1 MKKLHVHYV
10 SDLHIDFHIKEINIS
25 EKLTKLTEK
34 FIKSLGVDNIPE
46 NERDVLVVAGDLG
59 HYFSQIKEFLLQ
71 CKTLFKHVIII
82 AGNHDH
88 YLCSKM
94 QMKKY
99 LANSNNRISELKV
112 FCLEND
118 VIFLDKS
125 YVVIEGYRIAGT
137 MGYWDYSFLTK
148 LDKKYSEYEIND
160 AYLQK
165 FNDMVYMMYGQ
176 EPYKI
181 PLAYGAYI
189 TKCSWDVYD
198 FRQDQLH
205 KLDSVVNDL
214 NGLELDLMI
223 THYCPTLELKLP
235 KQYKQDVNTVYYI
248 SDYSKYQEIL
258 KPKFWVFGH
267 VHHYQDFI
275 NNGTNYL
282 CNPLGY
288 PSEGKLT
295 KLKSFVLEPNI
306 KSKEII

>member
-10 SDLHIDFHIKEINIS
+10 SDLHIDFHIKEINVS
-25 EKLTKLTEK
+25 EKLTNLTQK
-34 FIKSLGVDNIPE
+34 FIKSLGIDNIPE
-46 NERDVLVVAGDLG
+46 NERDVLVVGGDLG
-59 HYFSQIKEFLLQ
+59 HYFTQIKEFLLQ
-71 CKTLFKHVIII
+71 CKLLFKYVIII

-99 LANSNNRISELKV
+99 LANSNNRISELKI

-125 YVVIEGYRIAGT
+125 HVVIEGYRIAGT
-137 MGYWDYSFLTK
+137 MGYWDYSFLEK
-148 LDKKYSEYEIND
+148 LNKKYSKYEIDDMYTKNMND
-160 AYLQK
+160 VNYIM
-165 FNDMVYMMYGQ
+165 NGY

-181 PLAYGAYI
+181 PLAYGSYM
-189 TKCSWDVYD
+189 TKSSLDVD
-198 FRQDQLH
+198 IFRKDQIDN
-205 KLDSVVNDL
+205 LDSIVKSL
-214 NGLELDLMI
+214 EGLELDLMI
-223 THYCPTLELKLP
+223 THYCPSVELKLP

-267 VHHYQDFI
+267 VHYYQDFI

-295 KLKSFVLEPNI
+295 KLKHFVLEPNI
-306 KSKEII
+306 K

>member
-1 MKKLHVHYV
+1 MNLKIDYI
-10 SDLHIDFHIKEINIS
+10 SDLHIDFYIKTVQES
-25 EKLTKLTEK
+25 EKQKKQINDFLKD
-34 FIKSLGVDNIPE
+34 IGVFNSASDI
-46 NERDVLVVAGDLG
+46 LIIAGDLS
-59 HYFSQIKEFLLQ
+59 HYNILTFNFLKE
-71 CKTLFKHVIII
+71 CKKYYKHVIII

-99 LANSNNRISELKV
+99 LANSNNRISELKI

-137 MGYWDYSFLTK
+137 MGYWDYSFLSK
-148 LDKKYSEYEIND
+148 LNKKYSEYEIND
-160 AYLQK
+160 MYTK
-165 FNDMVYMMYGQ
+165 NMNDVNFIMNGH

-181 PLAYGAYI
+181 PLAYGSYM
-189 TKCSWDVYD
+189 TKTSLDVD
-198 FRQDQLH
+198 IFRHDQIENLN
-205 KLDSVVNDL
+205 SIVNNL
-214 NGLELDLMI
+214 EGLELDLMI
-223 THYCPTLELKLP
+223 THYCPSLELKLP

-248 SDYSKYQEIL
+248 SDYSEYQQIL

-295 KLKSFVLEPNI
+295 KLKSFVLEPSI
-306 KSKEII
+306 K